1 MLSGRSRVGQP
12 GLPRGRLGYDLVGK
26 PTAIESPPV
35 NVYESNGQ
43 LTVAVPLPGA
53 HHDTVDLNGRS
64 LLVKAEGRYA
74 QEQQHYL
81 QHEWT
86 VGTSHREVELPK
98 SVRTAGA
105 KAMLTLG
112 ILTVSLP
119 IGSQENSERIRI
131 PVTEPQ
137 VHQGQPH

>member
-1 MLSGRSRVGQP
+1 MA
-12 GLPRGRLGYDLVGK
+12 K
-26 PTAIESPPV
+26 PTAIESPPA
-35 NVYESNGQ
+35 NVYEANGQ
-43 LTVAVPLPGA
+43 LTVAIPLPGA
-53 HHDTVDLNGRS
+53 HRDTVAVELDGRS

-98 SVRTAGA
+98 AVRGAGA
-105 KAMLTLG
+105 KAMLTHG

-119 IGSQENSERIRI
+119 IGSEENSERIRI
-131 PVTEPQ
+131 PVSEPQ

>member
-1 MLSGRSRVGQP
+1 MA
-12 GLPRGRLGYDLVGK
+12 K
-26 PTAIESPPV
+26 PTTIESPPV

-43 LTVAVPLPGA
+43 LTVALPLPGA
-53 HHDTVDLNGRS
+53 HHDTVSIDLEERR
-64 LLVKAEGRYA
+64 LVVKAEGRYA

-81 QHEWT
+81 QHEWA

-98 SVRTAGA
+98 PVRAAGA
-105 KAMLTLG
+105 KAMLTHG

>member
-1 MLSGRSRVGQP
+1 MAKQ
-12 GLPRGRLGYDLVGK
+12 
-26 PTAIESPPV
+26 TEIESPPV

-43 LTVAVPLPGA
+43 LTVAIPLPGA
-53 HHDTVDLNGRS
+53 HHDTVAVHLEGRRVI
-64 LLVKAEGRYA
+64 VKAEGRYA

-86 VGTSHREVELPK
+86 VGTSHRDLELPK
-98 SVRTAGA
+98 PVRGAGA
-105 KAMLTLG
+105 KAMLTHG
-112 ILTVSLP
+112 ILTISLP
-119 IGSQENSERIRI
+119 IGSEETSERIRI